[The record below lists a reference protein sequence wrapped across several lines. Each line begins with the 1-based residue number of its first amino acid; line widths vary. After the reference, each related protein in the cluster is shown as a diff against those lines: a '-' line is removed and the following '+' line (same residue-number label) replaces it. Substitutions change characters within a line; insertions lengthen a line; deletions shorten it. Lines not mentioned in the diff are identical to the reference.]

1 VTLETRLTLSEALGT
16 GIILGMMRLP
26 VRIQTTLMEGKLLAN
41 QISRFL
47 ESELK
52 IPTYVTVAQQI
63 PPNSPHFMLPT
74 PGVFKAQYAALRLAP
89 PELRAKYAYASA
101 ALPYGIFGGDRTEL
115 EDELCSFE
123 SGSTDSPDRL
133 DALVWGITDLMLGG
147 FQELTSFHVPVVA
160 SRPRQDFDV
169 PFVSVADGACDNASA
184 PPGGWPMGSPG
195 ASGLGGTLAWWPSMR
210 RN

>member
-74 PGVFKAQYAALRLAP
+74 PGVFKAQYAALQLVP
-89 PELRAKYAYASA
+89 PELRQNTLMPAPRYLTAS
-101 ALPYGIFGGDRTEL
+101 LR
-115 EDELCSFE
+115 
-123 SGSTDSPDRL
+123 
-133 DALVWGITDLMLGG
+133 
-147 FQELTSFHVPVVA
+147 
-160 SRPRQDFDV
+160 
-169 PFVSVADGACDNASA
+169 
-184 PPGGWPMGSPG
+184 
-195 ASGLGGTLAWWPSMR
+195 MR
-210 RN
+210 RSNRIGR